1 MNRRRQVHLFN
12 TASECRAKAASF
24 RTLSDFVQ
32 SPEMKAKML
41 ALAIEWDGHAEGC
54 DAAG

>member
-1 MNRRRQVHLFN
+1 MTGRRQVNLFN

-32 SPEMKAKML
+32 SPKMKAKML
-41 ALAIEWDGHAEGC
+41 ALAIEWDRHAEGC
-54 DAAG
+54 DAPG

>member
-1 MNRRRQVHLFN
+1 MSRRRQVHMFN

-41 ALAIEWDGHAEGC
+41 ALAREWEGHAEGY
-54 DAAG
+54 DALG